1 MKKEAD
7 SRIDA
12 TPGEPRQ
19 QGCGR
24 DVLDVQYALC
34 AYTPGTIG
42 TMSATAAQTTTHAWS
57 VPPRDMRHGLAA
69 SLARQ
74 IDMSS
79 LALICGTAERRTPS
93 PRGMQQPWQRGCCR
107 AASGGREKI
116 LIKGSSMKGVL
127 SKQHSLVVFLGGV
140 A

>member
-12 TPGEPRQ
+12 TPGTPPPRTRQ
-19 QGCGR
+19 QGCAG
-24 DVLDVQYALC
+24 
-34 AYTPGTIG
+34 PIG
-42 TMSATAAQTTTHAWS
+42 LSGPRLREQQHMHGQCF
-57 VPPRDMRHGLAA
+57 RDMRHGLAA

-79 LALICGTAERRTPS
+79 LALICGAAEEAHLK
-93 PRGMQQPWQRGCCR
+93 GMQQKTVACCW

-127 SKQHSLVVFLGGV
+127 SKQHSLVVLLGGV

>member
-24 DVLDVQYALC
+24 DVRPLC
-34 AYTPGTIG
+34 MHSGTPGTIG

-79 LALICGTAERRTPS
+79 LALICGAAERRTS
-93 PRGMQQPWQRGCCR
+93 RGMQQPW
-107 AASGGREKI
+107 
-116 LIKGSSMKGVL
+116 LL
-127 SKQHSLVVFLGGV
+127 LGGLRREGEDIN
-140 A
+140 